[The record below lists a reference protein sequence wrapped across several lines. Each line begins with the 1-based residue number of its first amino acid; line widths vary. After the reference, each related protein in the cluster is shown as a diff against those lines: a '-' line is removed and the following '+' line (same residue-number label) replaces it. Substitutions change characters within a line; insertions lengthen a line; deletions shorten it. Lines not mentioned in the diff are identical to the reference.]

1 MEFNGFT
8 DKANDALTCALT
20 CAMSMGHT
28 YVGSEHILY
37 GLCACKGGVAYMI
50 LEQNG
55 VTPAAVISRINSLIG
70 KGLPTTLDVSDFTPR
85 SKRILEAAVLIARN
99 SGRNAAGTEHILR
112 AIMRDNECYAS
123 IFLRDTGL
131 DSEAVINR
139 SADPLKKTTQSSNGN
154 EKAGKVLSSTL
165 AKYGRDLTEA
175 ARKGKLDPCLC
186 REKETARVIEILL
199 RRSKNNPCLVGEP
212 GVGKTAIA
220 EGLAI
225 RIAQGN
231 VPAELKTK
239 QIYMLDITAML
250 AGAKYRGDF
259 EERLKN
265 VFDEIR
271 NDGNIIVFID
281 EIHNIVGAG
290 AAEGAIDAANILK
303 PMLARGEI
311 RLIGATTNAEYKKY
325 IEKDAA
331 LDRRLQPVSVSEPDI
346 NETITILSGL
356 KERYESYHNVKI
368 TDNVIKAAAVLS
380 ARYINDRFLPDK
392 AIDLIDEAA
401 AKVRAMA
408 SVNEESADK
417 SARLRE
423 LSERKIK
430 AINNKDFALALRIR
444 EEEKAVA
451 AETAS
456 DGHIAV
462 LTEKNISDVVTSYTG
477 IPVSCDDGN
486 AKKLSELEKILSER
500 ITGQSAAIS
509 AIANAVRRGR
519 SGLSDEHR
527 PVGSF
532 IFLGTSG
539 VGKTKCCKELA
550 RALFDDEKALI
561 RFDMSEY
568 SEKHSVSKLI
578 GAPAGYVG
586 YEDGGK
592 LIDRVRQTPYSV
604 VLFDEIEKAHP
615 DIFDILLQVLDD
627 GHLTDSAGRTADFTN
642 TVIIMTGNIGSR
654 LISGGKGRL
663 GFGTGQR
670 QNEMSELIRN
680 ELKEY
685 FRPEF
690 LARVDEVIVF
700 NELSAEDY
708 RQICGNMLSELA
720 GRCARR
726 GITLSW
732 SERLKDRICADA
744 EKMYEGARPIA
755 KLIDKNVM
763 NFISDGI
770 ISGEFTSGDGIY
782 ADISDSDGYTV
793 KKLCDISR
801 NNG

>member
-1 MEFNGFT
+1 MVFNGFT

-20 CAMSMGHT
+20 GAMSMGHT

-37 GLCACKGGVAYMI
+37 GLCACKGGVASMV
-50 LEQNG
+50 LEQSG
-55 VTPAAVISRINSLIG
+55 VTCAAVISRINSLIG

-85 SKRILEAAVLIARN
+85 SKRILEESVLIARN
-99 SGRNAAGTEHILR
+99 SGRNVAGTEHILR
-112 AIMRDNECYAS
+112 AIMRDSECYAS
-123 IFLRDTGL
+123 VFLREMGL
-131 DSEAVINR
+131 DCETVINR
-139 SADPLKKTTQSSNGN
+139 CADPLKKTTQVKSTDTKNSK
-154 EKAGKVLSSTL
+154 ELSSTL
-165 AKYGRDLTEA
+165 AKYGRDLTAA

-186 REKETARVIEILL
+186 RKKETGRVIEILL
-199 RRSKNNPCLVGEP
+199 RRTKNNPCLVGEP

-225 RIAQGN
+225 RIAEGK
-231 VPAELKTK
+231 VPDELQTK
-239 QIYMLDITAML
+239 RIYMLDITAML

-259 EERLKN
+259 EERLKA

-303 PMLARGEI
+303 PMLARGEV
-311 RLIGATTNAEYKKY
+311 RLIGATTNSEYRRY

-331 LDRRLQPVSVSEPDI
+331 LERRLQPVSVSEPDVS
-346 NETITILSGL
+346 ETITILNGL
-356 KERYESYHNVKI
+356 KGRYESYHRVKI
-368 TDNVIKAAAVLS
+368 TDGAIKAAVELS
-380 ARYINDRFLPDK
+380 VRYINDRFLPDK
-392 AIDLIDEAA
+392 AIDLIDEAS
-401 AKVRAMA
+401 AKVRASQTIKGETA
-408 SVNEESADK
+408 NRNN
-417 SARLRE
+417 RLKE

-430 AINNKDFALALRIR
+430 AINDKDFALALRLR
-444 EEEKAVA
+444 EEERAVA
-451 AETAS
+451 AGVQADS
-456 DGHIAV
+456 PIAI
-462 LTEKNISDVVTSYTG
+462 LTEKDIADVVTSYTG
-477 IPVSCDDGN
+477 IPLDYDGDN
-486 AKKLSELEKILSER
+486 AKKLVELERILSER
-500 ITGQSAAIS
+500 ITGQTEAIS
-509 AIANAVRRGR
+509 AVANAVRRGR

-527 PVGSF
+527 PIGSF

-550 RALFDDEKALI
+550 GALFGDEKALI

-592 LIDRVRQTPYSV
+592 LIDRVRGKPYSV

-654 LISGGKGRL
+654 LISGGKNKL
-663 GFGTGQR
+663 GFCTQQR
-670 QNEMSELIRN
+670 QTVISELVRN

-690 LARVDEVIVF
+690 LSRVDEVIVF
-700 NELSAEDY
+700 NELGMNDFK
-708 RQICGNMLSELA
+708 QICGKMLAKLA
-720 GRCARR
+720 KRCSRQ
-726 GITLSW
+726 GVSLSW
-732 SERLKDRICADA
+732 SERLSDRICADA
-744 EKMYEGARPIA
+744 EKMHEGARPIA

-763 NFISDGI
+763 DRISDGI
-770 ISGEFTSGDGIY
+770 IKGEFSDGDEIY
-782 ADISDSDGYTV
+782 ADISDSGNYTV
-793 KKLCDISR
+793 RKMCADKL
-801 NNG
+801 G

>member
-1 MEFNGFT
+1 MVFNGFT

-20 CAMSMGHT
+20 GAMSMGHT

-37 GLCACKGGVAYMI
+37 GLCACKGGVASMV
-50 LEQNG
+50 LEQSG
-55 VTPAAVISRINSLIG
+55 VTCAAVISRINSLIG

-85 SKRILEAAVLIARN
+85 SKRILEESVLIARN
-99 SGRNAAGTEHILR
+99 SGRNVAGTEHILR
-112 AIMRDNECYAS
+112 AIMRDSECYAS
-123 IFLRDTGL
+123 VFLREMGL
-131 DSEAVINR
+131 DCETVINR
-139 SADPLKKTTQSSNGN
+139 CADPLKKTTQVKSTDTKNSK
-154 EKAGKVLSSTL
+154 ELSSTL
-165 AKYGRDLTEA
+165 AKYGRDLTAA

-186 REKETARVIEILL
+186 RKKETGRVIEILL
-199 RRSKNNPCLVGEP
+199 RRTKNNPCLVGEP

-225 RIAQGN
+225 RIAEGK
-231 VPAELKTK
+231 VPDELQTK
-239 QIYMLDITAML
+239 RIYMLDITAML

-259 EERLKN
+259 EERLKA

-303 PMLARGEI
+303 PMLARGEV
-311 RLIGATTNAEYKKY
+311 RLIGATTNSEYRRY

-331 LDRRLQPVSVSEPDI
+331 LERRLQPVSVSEPDVS
-346 NETITILSGL
+346 ETITILNGL
-356 KERYESYHNVKI
+356 KGRYESYHRVKI
-368 TDNVIKAAAVLS
+368 TDGAIKAAVELS
-380 ARYINDRFLPDK
+380 VRYINDRFLPDK
-392 AIDLIDEAA
+392 AIDLIDEAS
-401 AKVRAMA
+401 AKVRASQTIKGETA
-408 SVNEESADK
+408 NRNN
-417 SARLRE
+417 RLKE

-430 AINNKDFALALRIR
+430 AINDKDFALALRLR
-444 EEEKAVA
+444 EEERAVA
-451 AETAS
+451 ASVQADS
-456 DGHIAV
+456 PIAI
-462 LTEKNISDVVTSYTG
+462 LTEKDIADVVTSYTG
-477 IPVSCDDGN
+477 IPLDYDGDN
-486 AKKLSELEKILSER
+486 AKKLVELERILSER
-500 ITGQSAAIS
+500 ITGQTEAIS
-509 AIANAVRRGR
+509 AVANAVRRGR

-527 PVGSF
+527 PIGSF

-550 RALFDDEKALI
+550 GALFGDEKALI

-592 LIDRVRQTPYSV
+592 LIDRVRGKPYSV

-654 LISGGKGRL
+654 LISGGKNKL
-663 GFGTGQR
+663 GFCTQQR
-670 QNEMSELIRN
+670 QTVISELIRN

-690 LARVDEVIVF
+690 LSRVDEVIVF
-700 NELSAEDY
+700 NELGMKDFK
-708 RQICGNMLSELA
+708 QICGNMLAKLA
-720 GRCARR
+720 KRCSRQ
-726 GITLSW
+726 GVSLSW
-732 SERLKDRICADA
+732 SERLSDRICADA
-744 EKMYEGARPIA
+744 EKMHEGARPIA

-763 NFISDGI
+763 DRISDGI
-770 ISGEFTSGDGIY
+770 IKGEFSDGDEIY
-782 ADISDSDGYTV
+782 ADISDSGNYTV
-793 KKLCDISR
+793 RKMCADKL
-801 NNG
+801 G

>member
-1 MEFNGFT
+1 MVFNGFT

-20 CAMSMGHT
+20 GAMSMGHT

-37 GLCACKGGVAYMI
+37 GLCACKGRVASMV
-50 LEQNG
+50 LEQSG
-55 VTPAAVISRINSLIG
+55 VTCAAVISRINSLIG

-85 SKRILEAAVLIARN
+85 SKRILEESVLIARN
-99 SGRNAAGTEHILR
+99 SGRNVAGTEHILR
-112 AIMRDNECYAS
+112 AIMRDSECYAS
-123 IFLRDTGL
+123 VFLREMGL
-131 DSEAVINR
+131 DCETVINR
-139 SADPLKKTTQSSNGN
+139 CADPLKKTTQVKSTDTKNSK
-154 EKAGKVLSSTL
+154 ELSSTL
-165 AKYGRDLTEA
+165 AKYGRDLTAA

-186 REKETARVIEILL
+186 RKKETGRVIEILL
-199 RRSKNNPCLVGEP
+199 RRTKNNPCLVGEP

-225 RIAQGN
+225 RIAEGK
-231 VPAELKTK
+231 VPDELQTK
-239 QIYMLDITAML
+239 RIYMLDITAML

-259 EERLKN
+259 EERLKA

-303 PMLARGEI
+303 PMLARGEV
-311 RLIGATTNAEYKKY
+311 RLIGATTNSEYRRY

-331 LDRRLQPVSVSEPDI
+331 LERRLQPVSVSEPDVS
-346 NETITILSGL
+346 ETITILNGL
-356 KERYESYHNVKI
+356 KGRYESYHRVKI
-368 TDNVIKAAAVLS
+368 TDGAIKAAVELS
-380 ARYINDRFLPDK
+380 VRYINDRFLPDK
-392 AIDLIDEAA
+392 AIDLIDEAS
-401 AKVRAMA
+401 AKVRASQTIKGETA
-408 SVNEESADK
+408 NRNN
-417 SARLRE
+417 RLKE

-430 AINNKDFALALRIR
+430 AINDKDFALALRLR
-444 EEEKAVA
+444 EEERAVA
-451 AETAS
+451 ASVQADS
-456 DGHIAV
+456 PIAI
-462 LTEKNISDVVTSYTG
+462 LTEKDIADVVTSYTG
-477 IPVSCDDGN
+477 IPLDYDGDN
-486 AKKLSELEKILSER
+486 AKKLVELERILSER
-500 ITGQSAAIS
+500 ITGQTEAIS
-509 AIANAVRRGR
+509 AVANAVRRGR

-527 PVGSF
+527 PIGSF

-550 RALFDDEKALI
+550 GALFGDEKALI

-592 LIDRVRQTPYSV
+592 LIDRVRGKPYSV

-654 LISGGKGRL
+654 LISGGKNKL
-663 GFGTGQR
+663 GFCTQQR
-670 QNEMSELIRN
+670 QTVISELIRN

-690 LARVDEVIVF
+690 LSRVDEVIVF
-700 NELSAEDY
+700 NELGMNDFK
-708 RQICGNMLSELA
+708 QICGNMLAKLA
-720 GRCARR
+720 KRCSRQ
-726 GITLSW
+726 GVSLSW
-732 SERLKDRICADA
+732 SERLSDRICADA
-744 EKMYEGARPIA
+744 EKMHEGARPIA

-763 NFISDGI
+763 DRISDGI
-770 ISGEFTSGDGIY
+770 IKGEFSDGDEIY
-782 ADISDSDGYTV
+782 ADISDSGNYTV
-793 KKLCDISR
+793 RKMCADKL
-801 NNG
+801 G

>member
-1 MEFNGFT
+1 MVFNGFT

-20 CAMSMGHT
+20 GAMSMGHT

-37 GLCACKGGVAYMI
+37 GLCACKGGVASMV
-50 LEQNG
+50 LEQSG
-55 VTPAAVISRINSLIG
+55 VTCAAVISRINSLIG

-85 SKRILEAAVLIARN
+85 SKRILEESVLIARN
-99 SGRNAAGTEHILR
+99 SGRNVAGTEHILR
-112 AIMRDNECYAS
+112 AIMRDSECYAS
-123 IFLRDTGL
+123 VFLREMGL
-131 DSEAVINR
+131 DCETVINR
-139 SADPLKKTTQSSNGN
+139 CADPLKKTTQVKSTDTKNSK
-154 EKAGKVLSSTL
+154 ELSSTL
-165 AKYGRDLTEA
+165 AKYGRDLTAA

-186 REKETARVIEILL
+186 RKKETGRVIEILL
-199 RRSKNNPCLVGEP
+199 RRTKNNPCLVGEP

-225 RIAQGN
+225 RIAEGK
-231 VPAELKTK
+231 VPDELQTK
-239 QIYMLDITAML
+239 RIYMLDITAML

-259 EERLKN
+259 EERLKA
-265 VFDEIR
+265 VFDEII

-303 PMLARGEI
+303 PMLARGEV
-311 RLIGATTNAEYKKY
+311 RLIGATTNSEYRRY

-331 LDRRLQPVSVSEPDI
+331 LERRLQPVSVSEPDVS
-346 NETITILSGL
+346 ETITILNGL
-356 KERYESYHNVKI
+356 KGRYESYHRVKI
-368 TDNVIKAAAVLS
+368 TDGAIKAAVELS
-380 ARYINDRFLPDK
+380 VRYINDRFLPDK
-392 AIDLIDEAA
+392 AIDLIDEAS
-401 AKVRAMA
+401 AKVRASQTIKGETA
-408 SVNEESADK
+408 NRNN
-417 SARLRE
+417 RLKE

-430 AINNKDFALALRIR
+430 AINDKDFALALRLR
-444 EEEKAVA
+444 EEERAVA
-451 AETAS
+451 AGVQADS
-456 DGHIAV
+456 PIAI
-462 LTEKNISDVVTSYTG
+462 LTEKDIADVVTSYTG
-477 IPVSCDDGN
+477 IPLDYDGDN
-486 AKKLSELEKILSER
+486 AKKLVELERILSER
-500 ITGQSAAIS
+500 ITGQTEAIS
-509 AIANAVRRGR
+509 AVANAVRRGR

-527 PVGSF
+527 PIGSF

-550 RALFDDEKALI
+550 GALFGDEKALI

-592 LIDRVRQTPYSV
+592 LIDRVRGKPYSV

-654 LISGGKGRL
+654 LISGGKNKL
-663 GFGTGQR
+663 GFCTQQR
-670 QNEMSELIRN
+670 QTVISELIRN

-690 LARVDEVIVF
+690 LSRVDEVIVF
-700 NELSAEDY
+700 NELGMNDFK
-708 RQICGNMLSELA
+708 QICGNMLAKLA
-720 GRCARR
+720 KRCSRQ
-726 GITLSW
+726 GVSLSW
-732 SERLKDRICADA
+732 SERLSDRICADA
-744 EKMYEGARPIA
+744 EKMHEGARPIA

-763 NFISDGI
+763 DRISDGI
-770 ISGEFTSGDGIY
+770 IKGEFSDGDEIY
-782 ADISDSDGYTV
+782 ADISDSGNYTV
-793 KKLCDISR
+793 RKMCADKL
-801 NNG
+801 G

>member
-1 MEFNGFT
+1 MVFNGFT

-20 CAMSMGHT
+20 GAMSMGHT

-37 GLCACKGGVAYMI
+37 GLCACKGGVASMV
-50 LEQNG
+50 LEQSG
-55 VTPAAVISRINSLIG
+55 VTCAAVISRINSLIG

-85 SKRILEAAVLIARN
+85 SKRILEESVLIARN
-99 SGRNAAGTEHILR
+99 SGRNVAGTEHILR
-112 AIMRDNECYAS
+112 AIMRDSECYAS
-123 IFLRDTGL
+123 VFLREMGL
-131 DSEAVINR
+131 DCETVINR
-139 SADPLKKTTQSSNGN
+139 CADPLKKTTQVKSTDTKNSK
-154 EKAGKVLSSTL
+154 ELSSTL
-165 AKYGRDLTEA
+165 AKYGRDLTAA

-186 REKETARVIEILL
+186 RKKETGRVIEILL
-199 RRSKNNPCLVGEP
+199 RRTKNNPCLVGEP

-225 RIAQGN
+225 RIAEGK
-231 VPAELKTK
+231 VPDELQTK
-239 QIYMLDITAML
+239 RIYMLDITAML

-259 EERLKN
+259 EERLKA

-303 PMLARGEI
+303 PMLARGEV
-311 RLIGATTNAEYKKY
+311 RLIGATTNSEYRRY

-331 LDRRLQPVSVSEPDI
+331 LERRLQPVSVSEPDVS
-346 NETITILSGL
+346 ETITILNGL
-356 KERYESYHNVKI
+356 KGRYESYHRVNI
-368 TDNVIKAAAVLS
+368 TDGAIKAAVELS
-380 ARYINDRFLPDK
+380 VRYINDRFLPDK
-392 AIDLIDEAA
+392 AIDLIDEAS
-401 AKVRAMA
+401 AKVRASQTIKGETA
-408 SVNEESADK
+408 NRNN
-417 SARLRE
+417 RLKE

-430 AINNKDFALALRIR
+430 AINDKDFALALRLR
-444 EEEKAVA
+444 EEERAVA
-451 AETAS
+451 AGVQADS
-456 DGHIAV
+456 PIAI
-462 LTEKNISDVVTSYTG
+462 LTEKDIADVVTSYTG
-477 IPVSCDDGN
+477 IPLDYDGDN
-486 AKKLSELEKILSER
+486 AKKLVELERILSER
-500 ITGQSAAIS
+500 ITGQTEAIS
-509 AIANAVRRGR
+509 AVANAVRRGR

-527 PVGSF
+527 PIGSF

-550 RALFDDEKALI
+550 GALFGDEKALI

-592 LIDRVRQTPYSV
+592 LIDRVRGKPYSV

-654 LISGGKGRL
+654 LISGGKNKL
-663 GFGTGQR
+663 GFCTQQR
-670 QNEMSELIRN
+670 QTVISELIRT

-690 LARVDEVIVF
+690 LSRVDEVIVF
-700 NELSAEDY
+700 NELGMNDFK
-708 RQICGNMLSELA
+708 QICGNMLAKLA
-720 GRCARR
+720 KRCSRQ
-726 GITLSW
+726 GVSLSW
-732 SERLKDRICADA
+732 SERLSDRICADA
-744 EKMYEGARPIA
+744 EKMHEGARPIA

-763 NFISDGI
+763 DRISDGI
-770 ISGEFTSGDGIY
+770 IKGEFSDGDEIY
-782 ADISDSDGYTV
+782 ADISDSGNYTV
-793 KKLCDISR
+793 RKMCADKL
-801 NNG
+801 G